1 MSKTSATD
9 KQNLEHKVIDAINE
23 FLNKDEFVQMYLEDE
38 LESVQDIG
46 TKSKAM
52 TSLEM
57 EVYSQNMAA
66 IKMKLLA
73 KVIGAL

>member
-9 KQNLEHKVIDAINE
+9 KQHLEYKAIDAINE
-23 FLNKDEFVQMYLEDE
+23 FLNNNELVQMYLEDE
-38 LESVQDIG
+38 LESVQNV
-46 TKSKAM
+46 SEAM
-52 TSLEM
+52 TPLEM

-73 KVIGAL
+73 KVIGVL